1 MGGFR
6 VETRQSAERWERMTG
21 LSGGGSKGTEPTA
34 REEGDEELEK
44 GKEEEGQVRGGRRR
58 RQIERERRRNE
69 QGGWFSDETKRVTGG
84 RQRRKRRGGLGSRY
98 QIPLNNQRVES
109 IGVFYGV
116 QRFSDGDLP
125 GEGGYQR
132 QLVAHS
138 SHIECRFRGCFQQ
151 HLVPVVEGGSWCAA
165 TGWLQSGRLENSL
178 AEAVLM
184 AMVEPDLSSM
194 FGLHHTGGGQ
204 RGGHHH
210 HQNGG
215 VGGGG
220 GQHHMMDWSSP
231 PSSLGVGVGV
241 GVGVG
246 LNRGLLQNEE
256 LVVPSYLQ
264 QQDMFQPQ
272 AHNPFNPF
280 DMSDYHPQQ
289 HVVKTEPQQQQQ
301 HSASSA
307 VVNDYD
313 YLSLPQVG
321 SGSCQYQT
329 FNNNHP
335 STSFIS
341 SSSTNLLNFSTNP
354 ASSAAAPGG
363 VLEEIDGILK
373 HFDLPQQHQQQPR
386 GLVDV
391 DPLGELF
398 QQAQGGSGGGGGGGG
413 LFSTGMVGVQDAFG
427 GLMSSIEDTAVEDL
441 AKSLQVEIMSENSQ
455 VGSTLDSCSMTSD
468 NGPFNIYGSASQAAM
483 HGGYLNSSSARGGSA
498 PQWQQQQQQQQ
509 QRQQKLQQQVQLVKP
524 QSSPSAMSSN
534 TSGYHNV
541 DSPASAFNFQRPAA
555 APPAYGPSQYLG
567 LQEHQQQRSHH
578 QELGRLQ
585 QQLNNNNNNNN
596 SDMHFSNT
604 SSGVMQGSVL
614 PATGLQLVHLLL
626 GCAEA
631 VAESNLELAKVILV
645 RLRGHVLP
653 DGNPMQ
659 RLAAYFEQALRA
671 RLTKDNDSP
680 IFKGLTG
687 DKSIP
692 QAEVLEAF
700 SVFYDS
706 IPIGKFGHL
715 TCNQILLD
723 AVERERVVHVL
734 DLQIWHGMQW
744 PAFLQALAMR
754 PGGPPKLRMTALG
767 VNPKDLKETGDKLVE
782 CARNLNVPFEF
793 CPLLTE
799 LANFDTSMLDI
810 RRGEVLVVNSFV
822 QFHCILNKG
831 NDVLGNILR
840 GLRRL
845 QPRVVAF
852 AENDGNHNSP
862 SFLTRFVECL
872 RYYSAVFDAFD
883 ATLPSDSPARMKMEQ
898 IFAAQKIR
906 NIIACDGPAR
916 VDGHETMR
924 YWHKRME
931 NCGFRNT
938 PLSSRAVSQANLLL
952 NLYYSNGY
960 TLNPSECGYL
970 ALGWHG
976 MPLMGVSAWQ

>member
-1 MGGFR
+1 
-6 VETRQSAERWERMTG
+6 
-21 LSGGGSKGTEPTA
+21 
-34 REEGDEELEK
+34 
-44 GKEEEGQVRGGRRR
+44 
-58 RQIERERRRNE
+58 
-69 QGGWFSDETKRVTGG
+69 
-84 RQRRKRRGGLGSRY
+84 
-98 QIPLNNQRVES
+98 
-109 IGVFYGV
+109 
-116 QRFSDGDLP
+116 
-125 GEGGYQR
+125 
-132 QLVAHS
+132 
-138 SHIECRFRGCFQQ
+138 
-151 HLVPVVEGGSWCAA
+151 
-165 TGWLQSGRLENSL
+165 
-178 AEAVLM
+178 M

-194 FGLHHTGGGQ
+194 FGLHH
-204 RGGHHH
+204 H
-210 HQNGG
+210 HQNNGG
-215 VGGGG
+215 SGGGG
-220 GQHHMMDWSSP
+220 GPHHLMDWSS
-231 PSSLGVGVGV
+231 SSSSHGGMS
-241 GVGVG
+241 
-246 LNRGLLQNEE
+246 RGYEE
-256 LVVPSYLQ
+256 VVVPSYPQ
-264 QQDMFQPQ
+264 QGGIFQQ
-272 AHNPFNPF
+272 GHNPFNLSPQSPF
-280 DMSDYHPQQ
+280 GMSDYSHQHQQ
-289 HVVKTEPQQQQQ
+289 QQHHHHHHVVKTEQGQQR
-301 HSASSA
+301 SSSSA
-307 VVNDYD
+307 VGVGGEYDD
-313 YLSLPQVG
+313 YLTLPQQVAPGG
-321 SGSCQYQT
+321 SSHYQT
-329 FNNNHP
+329 FSNNSSNNP
-335 STSFIS
+335 STSFMT
-341 SSSTNLLNFSTNP
+341 SSSTNPLSAFSTNP
-354 ASSAAAPGG
+354 ISSGVPGG

-373 HFDLPQQHQQQPR
+373 HFDLPLQQQPQ
-386 GLVDV
+386 GLEI
-391 DPLGELF
+391 DPLGFSELL
-398 QQAQGGSGGGGGGGG
+398 QAGGPG
-413 LFSTGMVGVQDAFG
+413 LFSNGGGHTGLDAFG
-427 GLMSSIEDTAVEDL
+427 TLVSSIEGIQDTAVEDL
-441 AKSLQVEIMSENSQ
+441 AKSLQVEIMSENNSPSQ
-455 VGSTLDSCSMTSD
+455 VASSTLDSCSMTSD
-468 NGPFNIYGSASQAAM
+468 NNGPYNLYGSASQAAM
-483 HGGYLNSSSARGGSA
+483 HGGYLDSATRGVGGG
-498 PQWQQQQQQQQ
+498 WQQQQKVQNVSQ
-509 QRQQKLQQQVQLVKP
+509 LQLTKAP
-524 QSSPSAMSSN
+524 QSSGMSSN
-534 TSGYHNV
+534 TSGYHNM
-541 DSPASAFNFQRPAA
+541 DSPPAFSFPRP
-555 APPAYGPSQYLG
+555 PPAAYGPSQYLG
-567 LQEHQQQRSHH
+567 SVHQEQQRPH
-578 QELGRLQ
+578 QTLGRLQ
-585 QQLNNNNNNNN
+585 QHMNNNT
-596 SDMHFSNT
+596 T
-604 SSGVMQGSVL
+604 SYSGSRGLAQHGSPVM

-744 PAFLQALAMR
+744 PAFLQALALR
-754 PGGPPKLRMTALG
+754 PGGPPELRMTALG
-767 VNPKDLKETGDKLVE
+767 VNPKDLKETGDKLME
-782 CARNLNVPFEF
+782 CARTLNVPFEF

-799 LANFDTSMLDI
+799 LVNFNPKMLDM

-840 GLRRL
+840 GLRNL
-845 QPRVVAF
+845 NPRVVAF

-916 VDGHETMR
+916 VDGHETMS

-931 NCGFRNT
+931 ASGFRNI

-960 TLNPSECGYL
+960 TLNTSDCGYL